1 MSLNGLKI
9 SQEELNILCKKY
21 LIKELSLFGSVNTDK
36 FNDES
41 DIDLLVTFEEDAKY
55 TLFDMVRIKESFEMF
70 FNRRVD
76 LVTKKAIERSKNNYR
91 KESILKGAKVIY
103 VS

>member
-91 KESILKGAKVIY
+91 KESILKSAKVIY